1 MLSLH
6 FYVSPCHFYIK
17 IMFIWDYVTVSI
29 SIILA
34 FKAKKTQN
42 FEESA
47 ICILSLEMFLT
58 LLMTYVLLQIW
69 TIKTYF

>member
-42 FEESA
+42 F
-47 ICILSLEMFLT
+47 
-58 LLMTYVLLQIW
+58 
-69 TIKTYF
+69 